1 MDNDAREY
9 LRASDEMRLAAK
21 ELQRAFDAKVEAATY
36 RYQVD
41 PEFHARVYQLA
52 QVIENDTEYRAW
64 MEQADPDETW
74 ALSIRLGLKVLVAA
88 AEQRPGGL
96 LDLTVRQ

>member
-1 MDNDAREY
+1 MDDHTREM
-9 LRASDEMRLAAK
+9 LRAADEMRRAAE
-21 ELQRAFDAKVEAATY
+21 ELQRAFDLKVEAATY
-36 RYQVD
+36 QYQVD

-52 QVIENDTEYRAW
+52 RVIESDTEYRAW
-64 MEQADPDETW
+64 MEQADPNETW